1 MLQRIITGLV
11 GVPLFLVLLF
21 EAYVQSFGFYAE
33 HWTMPIQKYGVGTA
47 LRWQDVAF
55 LVVAWPILIGLFY
68 VSYRLL
74 KCAFRPDRHPSRNQT
89 PE

>member
-1 MLQRIITGLV
+1 MAGFL
-11 GVPLFLVLLF
+11 GVPLLLALLYESYFLT
-21 EAYVQSFGFYAE
+21 FGFYAE
-33 HWTMPIQKYGVGTA
+33 HWTMPIEKYGVRTV

-74 KCAFRPDRHPSRNQT
+74 RCAFCCEHAEFRH
-89 PE
+89 